1 MRLKSRHRS
10 HATPDDPKADRGTFI
25 ERSTPPI
32 VSVAEQKGVTTVA
45 HSDRFAIVVAD
56 DDQALRTVTANCLR
70 DAGMT
75 VWEAADGNEAIALVR
90 KHHPR
95 VLVLDLWMP
104 HRDGLQVLEVL
115 RFDPLATGLQV
126 VVLTGD
132 GQADGRLLALAGGAS
147 RILLKGGP
155 FEELLETVRS
165 CAEHT
170 LSTPFDLDVLDDNEN
185 DDDDREGPGAVPV
198 SHDPQRDLHP
208 TRPDLP

>member
-1 MRLKSRHRS
+1 MARS
-10 HATPDDPKADRGTFI
+10 
-25 ERSTPPI
+25 ERYS
-32 VSVAEQKGVTTVA
+32 
-45 HSDRFAIVVAD
+45 IVVAD
-56 DDQALRTVTANCLR
+56 DDEALRTVTANCLR

-75 VWEAADGNEAIALVR
+75 VWEAADGNEAIAQVR
-90 KHHPR
+90 KHRPR

-104 HRDGLQVLEVL
+104 QRDGLQVLEAL

-126 VVLTGD
+126 VILTGD

-155 FEELLETVRS
+155 FDELLDAIRS

-170 LSTPFDLDVLDDNEN
+170 LSPPFDFDPP
-185 DDDDREGPGAVPV
+185 DDDIDDDHDQEGQGAVPV
-198 SHDPQRDLHP
+198 PHDPQRDLHP